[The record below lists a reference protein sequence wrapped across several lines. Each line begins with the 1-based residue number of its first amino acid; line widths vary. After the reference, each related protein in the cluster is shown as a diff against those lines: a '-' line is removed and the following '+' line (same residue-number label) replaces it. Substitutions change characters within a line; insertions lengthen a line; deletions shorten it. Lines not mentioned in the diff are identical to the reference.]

1 MNSVLDSVSE
11 WMIAATTEVTGFV
24 ASEMTHTTTPQL
36 TSAWFAAQFGPMAD
50 LGAALGLLVALLAL
64 ASAAVRR
71 SPDALAG
78 TLSGIFR
85 AGLGTGLLVALTAIG
100 LAVADE
106 ISNTVLASSP
116 HTFWATVAHSWG
128 AHGFG
133 GFGSS
138 ALAMLIA
145 MVEVFASLFVWFEL
159 IVRNAAIYLA
169 VLFFPVVLAAG
180 DLACPGF
187 LAGSSRTT
195 AVAVRDPQARRD
207 HRARVRRQR
216 GRRGTL
222 LRCRGRQRLC
232 RDDPRRDRHP
242 RSRRVRAM
250 DAHVLARRGRGERIY
265 GRWCPCIRWFCHGWQ
280 GGPLGP
286 HDGWSGRRRGLTECS
301 WRSWWGGRWGAC
313 WCGARK
319 RWIRRRSGRWRG
331 WRPGWQRTGRFPW
344 RR

>member
-1 MNSVLDSVSE
+1 MSMSPLARITAALSVSLLAVAVPCASAAALPAPAGVQAGRPVQAAATARHTNTGLPCGGIGLPVIGELVSSIVSGQCEGGSVVGEAAGAVGGLVGEAAGTAVNSVLDSVSE

-106 ISNTVLASSP
+106 ISNTVLVSSP

-169 VLFFPVVLAAG
+169 VLFFPVVLAAAIWPALG
-180 DLACPGF
+180 SWPGRLGRLLLLF
-187 LAGSSRTT
+187 VILKP
-195 AVAVRDPQARRD
+195 VAII
-207 HRARVRRQR
+207 
-216 GRRGTL
+216 
-222 LRCRGRQRLC
+222 
-232 RDDPRRDRHP
+232 
-242 RSRRVRAM
+242 
-250 DAHVLARRGRGERIY
+250 VLAFAGNAAAAGFSF
-265 GRWCPCIRWFCHGWQ
+265 GAGASAA
-280 GGPLGP
+280 L
-286 HDGWSGRRRGLTECS
+286 SGRS
-301 WRSWWGGRWGAC
+301 SP
-313 WCGARK
+313 
-319 RWIRRRSGRWRG
+319 
-331 WRPGWQRTGRFPW
+331 RP
-344 RR
+344 